1 MLKSLESEGA
11 VPADDR
17 RREEKRVQG
26 LTDDYIKK
34 IDDMTQQKEEE
45 VLQV

>member
-1 MLKSLESEGA
+1 MLKNLESEGT

-17 RREEKRVQG
+17 RREEKRIQG
-26 LTDDYIKK
+26 LTDDYVKK
-34 IDDMTQQKEEE
+34 IDAMTRQKEEE